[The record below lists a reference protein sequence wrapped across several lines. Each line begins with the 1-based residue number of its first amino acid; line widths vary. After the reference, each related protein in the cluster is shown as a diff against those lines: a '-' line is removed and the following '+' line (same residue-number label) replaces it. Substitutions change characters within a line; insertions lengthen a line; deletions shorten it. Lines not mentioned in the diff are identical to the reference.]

1 MSGWG
6 MRVYTQNLKIV
17 KEESIMGVLAIL
29 IIVGAQAL
37 RSLLLLMVIGGNVLR
52 VQAYIHFPMIHR
64 I

>member
-1 MSGWG
+1 

-17 KEESIMGVLAIL
+17 KEENIMGVLAIL

-52 VQAYIHFPMIHR
+52 VQAYIH
-64 I
+64 